1 MDMWDY
7 EAFLRSK
14 GIKAKG
20 SGWYGTV
27 YQHPTHKDVV
37 VKVWDSTDYGYE
49 SWVKFCLKSADNPLV
64 PKIYHHSKH
73 GEFNIT
79 MLEKLKPLD
88 EVDPWS
94 TSFCNTAWNKHLSS
108 HFDFEPTTKFCC
120 VLELKAKHEHAKQI
134 LKFLKRSTYK
144 DDTALDLHDENVMW
158 RGKGKKRQLVITDP
172 LVVESRQILQN
183 ACQGLPDI

>member
-1 MDMWDY
+1 MDIWDY
-7 EAFLRSK
+7 KDYLRSK

-20 SGWYGTV
+20 SGGYGTV

-49 SWVKFCLKSADNPLV
+49 SWIKFCLKSVDNPLV

-88 EVDPWS
+88 EVDFWD
-94 TSFCNTAWNKHLSS
+94 TSWNKHLSP
-108 HFDFEPTTKFCC
+108 HFDFEPNTKFCAAW
-120 VLELKAKHEHAKQI
+120 ELKAKHEHSKQI
-134 LKFLKRSTYK
+134 LKFLHCSTRNGV
-144 DDTALDLHDENVMW
+144 TALDLHDENVMW
-158 RGKGKKRQLVITDP
+158 RVKGKKRQLVITDP
-172 LVVESRQILQN
+172 LV
-183 ACQGLPDI
+183 G